1 MSIPTKTAAKAVE
14 RVAEYAAQLRFTDL
28 SELAVHR
35 ARQVVLDW
43 LGVAIGGYK
52 SPLGQLT
59 ADYAARMRA
68 GDEAI
73 LVGDGRRSS
82 LEGAAWANATMSC
95 ILGMTETHRLCGH
108 VATQVVPTA
117 LAIAEHRH
125 LNGRQLITAI
135 AAGYDMARNV
145 QPFVK
150 NAQRV
155 RGLDHKGQV
164 GTLASAITAGVG
176 LGLNQGKM
184 ANALALA
191 ADMACGTEQYA
202 FDAGLCDTEGLL
214 AGYGASNGI
223 TAAKMADFGFRG
235 PPGALD
241 GDYGYYHAFG
251 DGYDPAYLDS
261 LGQSFAVADTGFKKH
276 SGCRC
281 VHACADATLDLVSKG
296 LPPIDQISSIEVGTY
311 ESAVTPAFR
320 VNYNPETAD
329 AAGYSLPVTVAMI
342 ITRQSF
348 YREDIEAY
356 NDPVVRQLMALV
368 KVARDEDID
377 RDYPQTMGCVVRAI
391 GMDGQVYEGRVQ
403 FPKGEPENM
412 LLDQEFEYK
421 FRRLVGS
428 GLAAERVDHIR
439 ELALRLE
446 ELEDVA
452 QLVRLTAGVA
462 VGQ

>member
-1 MSIPTKTAAKAVE
+1 MTIPPQTAITAVE
-14 RVAEYAAQLRFTDL
+14 RVADYAAQLRFTDL

-52 SPLGQLT
+52 TTLGQLT
-59 ADYAARMRA
+59 ADFAARMRP
-68 GDEAI
+68 GTEAT

-82 LEGAAWANATMSC
+82 LEGAAFANATMSC

-135 AAGYDMARNV
+135 AAGYDMARIV

-150 NAQRV
+150 EAQRI
-155 RGLDHKGQV
+155 RGLDHKGQA
-164 GTLASAITAGVG
+164 GTLASALAAGVI
-176 LGLNQGKM
+176 LGLNKTKM
-184 ANALALA
+184 GNALALA

-202 FDAGLCDTEGLL
+202 FDAGRCDTEGLL

-223 TAAKMADFGFRG
+223 AAAKMADFGFRG

-251 DGYDPAYLDS
+251 DGYEPAYLDS

-281 VHACADATLDLVSKG
+281 VHACADATLDMVSKG
-296 LPPIDQISSIEVGTY
+296 LPPLDQISSIEVGTY
-311 ESAVTPAFR
+311 GSAVTPAFR
-320 VNYNPETAD
+320 VNYSPESAD
-329 AAGYSLPVTVAMI
+329 AAGYSLPVTVATI

-348 YREDIEAY
+348 YREDIEDY
-356 NDPVVRQLMALV
+356 NNPVIQQLIARV
-368 KVARDEDID
+368 KVSLDEEFD
-377 RDYPQTMGCVVRAI
+377 RAYPKTMGCVVRAVAL
-391 GMDGQVYEGRVQ
+391 DGQVYEGRVQ

-412 LLDQEFEYK
+412 LSDQEFEYK
-421 FRRLVGS
+421 FLRLAGS
-428 GLAAERVDHIR
+428 VLPTTRVDQIR
-439 ELALRLE
+439 ELALRLD
-446 ELEDVA
+446 ELDDVA
-452 QLVRLTAGVA
+452 QLVRLSA
-462 VGQ
+462 VDAID